1 MKPIR
6 LALLGGVLLQ
16 GCSNL
21 GKFVEEVFRERPPV
35 PLQAA
40 EISSDARLDSTGAIV
55 GSFVG
60 EGTSRRVHLLSSD
73 TGLVAALVR
82 RYRPVN
88 QRGSTVWEWLDHQG
102 TYAINVDRRRDPI
115 LANQP
120 MVTGSPDGH
129 TAVQL
134 ETILLHG
141 SRCGWRGTQVE
152 FIVDPVGSNP
162 SLRGPVVGSF
172 RDSRENWQADHGY
185 RSPPT
190 APDGRLVDTLL
201 AATAAAMD
209 SVLQSRLSSRDLP
222 LVSVAGARPEVNT
235 LEDIDATDVLA
246 FQLEDGRVRY
256 AVSLR
261 EQRRTGSGTPLV
273 AATVMVWDA
282 SLVWRQFVFAP
293 TLLEFRYGR
302 LRPWKSWP
310 PFYWRRLDAMSGF
323 AYQHDY
329 LWMEQVDVADD
340 AILWTVLEP
349 RSNTVVAAAEVD
361 GPC

>member
-1 MKPIR
+1 M
-6 LALLGGVLLQ
+6 
-16 GCSNL
+16 
-21 GKFVEEVFRERPPV
+21 
-35 PLQAA
+35 
-40 EISSDARLDSTGAIV
+40 
-55 GSFVG
+55 
-60 EGTSRRVHLLSSD
+60 
-73 TGLVAALVR
+73 
-82 RYRPVN
+82 
-88 QRGSTVWEWLDHQG
+88 
-102 TYAINVDRRRDPI
+102 DRRRDPI

-129 TAVQL
+129 TAVEL

-172 RDSRENWQADHGY
+172 RDSRENWQGDHGY

-190 APDGRLVDTLL
+190 EPDDRLVDTLL

-235 LEDIDATDVLA
+235 LEDIDAADVLA

-282 SLVWRQFVFAP
+282 SLVWRQFVLLPLCWSFATAGCGP
-293 TLLEFRYGR
+293 GGPGLL
-302 LRPWKSWP
+302 S
-310 PFYWRRLDAMSGF
+310 SGGGS
-323 AYQHDY
+323 
-329 LWMEQVDVADD
+329 M
-340 AILWTVLEP
+340 
-349 RSNTVVAAAEVD
+349 R
-361 GPC
+361 